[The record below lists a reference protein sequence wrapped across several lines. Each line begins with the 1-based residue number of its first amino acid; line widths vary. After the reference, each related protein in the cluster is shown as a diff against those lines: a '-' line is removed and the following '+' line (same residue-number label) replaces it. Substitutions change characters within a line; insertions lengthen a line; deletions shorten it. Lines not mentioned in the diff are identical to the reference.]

1 MPLWIPLGSWSCGGS
16 QVIAVHQRRCL
27 CVAFGGLTASREDS
41 RFNTVTGM
49 STLRIQ
55 VGQVWRKNDNDE
67 TFLVTRLYSE
77 ALATIAI
84 LRPTGAA
91 NSALLRIRVERSD
104 TGQTLPGFSIAH
116 SLE

>member
-1 MPLWIPLGSWSCGGS
+1 MPT
-16 QVIAVHQRRCL
+16 QK
-27 CVAFGGLTASREDS
+27 
-41 RFNTVTGM
+41 
-49 STLRIQ
+49 IQ
-55 VGQVWRKNDNDE
+55 VGQVWRKKDSEE

-91 NSALLRIRVERSD
+91 NTPLLRVRVERTSV
-104 TGQTLPGFSIAH
+104 GQTLPGFSMAH

>member
-1 MPLWIPLGSWSCGGS
+1 MPTQQIK
-16 QVIAVHQRRCL
+16 
-27 CVAFGGLTASREDS
+27 
-41 RFNTVTGM
+41 
-49 STLRIQ
+49 

-84 LRPTGAA
+84 LRPTE
-91 NSALLRIRVERSD
+91 SAQSSLLRVRVERTSA
-104 TGQTLPGFSIAH
+104 GQTLPVFSIAH

>member
-1 MPLWIPLGSWSCGGS
+1 
-16 QVIAVHQRRCL
+16 
-27 CVAFGGLTASREDS
+27 
-41 RFNTVTGM
+41 M
-49 STLRIQ
+49 STLKIQ
-55 VGQVWRKNDNDE
+55 VGQVWRKKDSEE

-91 NSALLRIRVERSD
+91 NSALLRVKVER
-104 TGQTLPGFSIAH
+104 TPAGQTLPGFSIAH